1 MPRAAI
7 SRENISEGDKHYSAL
22 YIDTK
27 NAILVLLS
35 EGEEQ
40 LGTLAASVPST
51 MGLGAQPVFSSTL
64 LGDRNITTARMLA
77 ERLVAKTGKIS
88 LVSVFLK
95 TVDETVATPIL
106 VRLFKKVTT
115 AAPTGNNSKE
125 EKATT

>member
-1 MPRAAI
+1 MPRAII
-7 SRENISEGDKHYSAL
+7 SREEISEGNKHYSAL

-51 MGLGAQPVFSSTL
+51 IGLGAQPVFSSIL
-64 LGDRNITTARMLA
+64 LGDRNMTTARMMA
-77 ERLVAKTGKIS
+77 ERLAAKTGKIS

-95 TVDETVATPIL
+95 TVDEAVATPIL
-106 VRLFKKVTT
+106 VRLFKKVT
-115 AAPTGNNSKE
+115 AAATTGNNSKE
-125 EKATT
+125 EKAAT